1 MSLVKFKHRT
11 SPLRSLMA
19 SDFFNNND
27 DFFKD
32 NFLNKIMDEPALN
45 IKETDDDF
53 QVELAAPG
61 YSKKDFDVNI
71 DNGYL
76 NISAKK
82 SNTTEEKEEDYTCKE
97 FSYDSFERSLLLPD
111 SIEDEKV
118 KASYKD
124 GILKFNLA
132 KKEALKKHTPK
143 VIEVS

>member
-1 MSLVKFKHRT
+1 MSLVKFKHRRR
-11 SPLRSLMA
+11 PFRNLIA
-19 SDFFNNND
+19 SDFFNTD
-27 DFFKD
+27 DLLND
-32 NFLNKIMDEPALN
+32 NFFNRKLEEPALN
-45 IKETDDDF
+45 IKETNDDF

-61 YSKKDFDVNI
+61 YSKKDFEVNI

-82 SNTTEEKEEDYTCKE
+82 SSSIEEEEDNYTCKE

-111 SIEDEKV
+111 SIEDEKI

-124 GILKFNLA
+124 GILKFNLSKKEEA
-132 KKEALKKHTPK
+132 KKHAPK